1 MHWCFL
7 YRRCSSAAKLD
18 SNMEEI
24 EGETRNDLTR
34 KSDSESDEGGYV
46 TPGEVADDERPP
58 TPQKEESVDVGQCL
72 YSV

>member
-1 MHWCFL
+1 
-7 YRRCSSAAKLD
+7 
-18 SNMEEI
+18 MEEI
-24 EGETRNDLTR
+24 EGDTR